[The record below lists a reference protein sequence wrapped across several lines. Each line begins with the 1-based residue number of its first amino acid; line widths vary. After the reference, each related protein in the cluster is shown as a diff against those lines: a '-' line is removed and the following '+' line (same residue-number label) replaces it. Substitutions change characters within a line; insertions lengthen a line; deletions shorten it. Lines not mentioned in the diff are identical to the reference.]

1 MSVVVVGGRGRTG
14 TLVVQLG
21 AARGHESRA
30 LDDREVVTRS
40 RALAGATAVVLVP
53 RPGDAE
59 RNAHETATALI
70 DAARRVAPDAHLLL
84 VSSFAVGHSADHPF
98 NRATGSRPGRLA
110 AERAVRASGHPWTIV
125 RPTWLTDDPAGAHAV
140 TLTQD
145 PLADGM
151 IARADLAGAIVTAIE
166 QASARQTTFAL
177 FNQPGPPPRDW
188 APLFAELKRDRLGL

>member
-1 MSVVVVGGRGRTG
+1 MTTVVVVANGRTG
-14 TLVVQLG
+14 ALVAQLA
-21 AARGHESRA
+21 AARREAVRV
-30 LDDREVVTRS
+30 LDDRKVSTS
-40 RALAGATAVVLVP
+40 TRALAGAAAVVLVP

-70 DAARRVAPDAHLLL
+70 HATRGVAPDAHLLL

-98 NRATGSRPGRLA
+98 NRATGSRAGRLS
-110 AERAVRASGHPWTIV
+110 AERAVRASGLPWTIV

-151 IARADLAGAIVTAIE
+151 IARADLASAVVAAIE
-166 QASARQTTFAL
+166 HPGARHTTFAL
-177 FNQPGPPPRDW
+177 FNQPGPPPVDW
-188 APLFAELKRDRLGL
+188 EAMFAGLKRDRLGQ